1 MSGETPKLK
10 NAKTPSL
17 GRCNI
22 EDFTARVVTIKAF
35 FMNGIYELKQKIES
49 LKQKVFPVTII
60 KIMYLKI

>member
-10 NAKTPSL
+10 NAKTASF

-35 FMNGIYELKQKIES
+35 FKNEIYELKQKIES